1 MILSVSPQGAFSLRF
16 VNRVFVTR
24 ELPERVMAPLRHE
37 NEVTTWDGDGPVPN
51 DVLVSEASTAE
62 GLLCMITDAIGAPLL
77 DRASHLRVVS
87 QMAVGVDNIDIE
99 ECARRGIL
107 VGHTPGVLTETVAD
121 SAFALLGAAARRLFE
136 GEREVRSGRW
146 GPWEPFHLTGGDL
159 HDTTLGIVGMGRIG
173 RAIARRATGYDMG
186 VLYSSPTRKD
196 LVDADHVSLE
206 VLLAESDHVVLAASL
221 NDATRGLIGA
231 SELRL
236 MRPTAYLVNVA
247 RGPLVDTFDLI
258 EALRSGWI
266 AGAALDV
273 TDPEPLP
280 PDHPLLSLPNCLV
293 VPHIGSASVRT
304 RNAMAALAVENLIA
318 GLAGWSM
325 PAAYSTAG

>member
-1 MILSVSPQGAFSLRF
+1 VD
-16 VNRVFVTR
+16 RVYVTR
-24 ELPERVMAPLRHE
+24 ELPERLIDPLRQ
-37 NEVTTWDGDGPVPN
+37 VTDVVMWGGDGPVPN
-51 DVLVSEASTAE
+51 DVLVSETSTAD
-62 GLLCMITDAIGAPLL
+62 GLLCMITDAIGPSLL
-77 DRASHLRVVS
+77 ARASYLRVIS
-87 QMAVGVDNIDIE
+87 QMAVGVDNIDTD
-99 ECARRGIL
+99 ECSRRGIL

-136 GEREVRSGRW
+136 GEREVRSGKW

-159 HDTTLGIVGMGRIG
+159 HNTTLGIVGMGRIG
-173 RAIARRATGYDMG
+173 SAIARRAAGYEMR
-186 VLYSSPTRKD
+186 VLYSSPTSKD
-196 LVDADHVSLE
+196 LPDADHVSLK
-206 VLLAESDHVVLAASL
+206 VLLGESDHVVLSASL
-221 NDATRGLIGA
+221 NVATRGLIGA
-231 SELRL
+231 PELRL

-247 RGPLVDTFDLI
+247 RGPLVDTADLT
-258 EALRSGWI
+258 EALLSGQI

-318 GLAGWSM
+318 GLEGWSM
-325 PAAYSTAG
+325 PAGFSTAG

>member
-1 MILSVSPQGAFSLRF
+1 M
-16 VNRVFVTR
+16 NRVFVTR
-24 ELPERVMAPLRHE
+24 ELPEKVMAPLRHE

-51 DVLVSEASTAE
+51 DVLVSEAATAE

-247 RGPLVDTFDLI
+247 RGALVDTFDLI

-273 TDPEPLP
+273 TDP
-280 PDHPLLSLPNCLV
+280 
-293 VPHIGSASVRT
+293 
-304 RNAMAALAVENLIA
+304 
-318 GLAGWSM
+318 
-325 PAAYSTAG
+325 

>member
-1 MILSVSPQGAFSLRF
+1 M
-16 VNRVFVTR
+16 NRVYVTR
-24 ELPERVMAPLRHE
+24 ELPEKLMAPLHHE
-37 NEVTTWDGDGPVPN
+37 NDVRTWDGDEPVP
-51 DVLVSEASTAE
+51 DQVLVSEASTAD
-62 GLLCMITDAIGAPLL
+62 GLLCMITDAIGPPLL
-77 DRASHLRVVS
+77 DRAPRLRVIS
-87 QMAVGVDNIDIE
+87 QMAVGVDNIDID
-99 ECARRGIL
+99 ECSRLGIL

-136 GEREVRSGRW
+136 GEREVRSGKW

-159 HDTTLGIVGMGRIG
+159 HNTTLGIVGMGRIG
-173 RAIARRATGYDMG
+173 RAIARRASGYEMR
-186 VLYSSPTRKD
+186 VLYSSPKSKD
-196 LVDADHVSLE
+196 LVDAEYVPLE
-206 VLLAESDHVVLAASL
+206 MLLAESDHVVLSTSL
-221 NDATRGLIGA
+221 TDATRGLIGA
-231 SELRL
+231 PELRL

-247 RGPLVDTFDLI
+247 RGPLVDTNDLI
-258 EALRSGWI
+258 EALRSGSI

-318 GLAGWSM
+318 GLKGRPM
-325 PAAYSTAG
+325 PAPYPAAG